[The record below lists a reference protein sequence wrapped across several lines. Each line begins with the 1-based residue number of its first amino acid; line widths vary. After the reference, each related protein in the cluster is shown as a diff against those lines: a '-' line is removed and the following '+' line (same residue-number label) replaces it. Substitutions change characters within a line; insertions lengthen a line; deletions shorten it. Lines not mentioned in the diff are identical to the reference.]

1 MKAYVLEGINNLV
14 YKDVGKPQIKEDWV
28 LVKVGAAGICSSDIS
43 RIYTDGT
50 YHFPTVIGH
59 EFSGVVSDI
68 GSSTYLSW

>member
-50 YHFPTVIGH
+50 Y
-59 EFSGVVSDI
+59 SRS
-68 GSSTYLSW
+68 